1 MNIRN
6 DLISVIKDVPDFP
19 KKGVMFKDI
28 NPLFKEPQLMK
39 KVILQMAEFAK
50 LMNIQHIVGI
60 ESRGFFFA
68 MPLALE
74 LNLPF
79 VAARKKGKLPGDV
92 LGETYALEYG
102 TDCIEIQKSALIKG
116 ERYLIVDDVIATGG
130 TANATAKIIQNSGA
144 IVTGFSFLIEL
155 TFLNGS
161 EVLLNTSPHTQI
173 QSLVKV

>member
-102 TDCIEIQKSALIKG
+102 TDCIEIQKSA
-116 ERYLIVDDVIATGG
+116 
-130 TANATAKIIQNSGA
+130 
-144 IVTGFSFLIEL
+144 
-155 TFLNGS
+155 
-161 EVLLNTSPHTQI
+161 
-173 QSLVKV
+173 

>member
-1 MNIRN
+1 
-6 DLISVIKDVPDFP
+6 
-19 KKGVMFKDI
+19 
-28 NPLFKEPQLMK
+28 
-39 KVILQMAEFAK
+39 
-50 LMNIQHIVGI
+50 
-60 ESRGFFFA
+60 